1 MTTFRTGDWV
11 TISGHKGTN
20 KPLPVGRVVGLF
32 DANVLVDWF
41 GSFANK
47 LHSETELT
55 KLEPSS
61 DIQLGDLVFNG
72 TTKAVGTVCGESK
85 HTPGWFY
92 VHRVEDGKCRSRWT
106 RWDDLFVLE
115 RKGNK
120 MIDLTKTYVTMSGA
134 PVQFLTTRADN
145 PEYPL
150 IAIIGRCGAE
160 TVTQY
165 SWKGINISDES
176 RDLVPS
182 VDLGTLPHNA
192 EVEVSVDGVEWERRH
207 FAGIGMGMRPLT
219 YPMGQS
225 CWTFTDDATDLEIW
239 NHIRLQEDKK

>member
-11 TISGHKGTN
+11 TVSGHKGTN

-32 DANVLVDWF
+32 DANILVDWF

-47 LHSETELT
+47 LHSETELA

-61 DIQLGDLVFNG
+61 DVQLGDFVFNKN
-72 TTKAVGTVCGESK
+72 TKEVGTVCGASK
-85 HTPGWFY
+85 EIPGRFDVTWT
-92 VHRVEDGKCRSRWT
+92 EDGKAYSRWV

-115 RKGNK
+115 RKGNE
-120 MIDLTKTYVTMSGA
+120 MIDLSKPYVTMSGT

-160 TVTQY
+160 
-165 SWKGINISDES
+165 IELALIS
-176 RDLVPS
+176 
-182 VDLGTLPHNA
+182 
-192 EVEVSVDGVEWERRH
+192 
-207 FAGIGMGMRPLT
+207 
-219 YPMGQS
+219 
-225 CWTFTDDATDLEIW
+225 
-239 NHIRLQEDKK
+239 